1 MNDQTTKTTDPTPR
15 ERGRKTCRAALMS
28 VISLHRRTDPLA
40 AEVDGQLAQAVVAA
54 VVAMMDLDGL
64 RGDIDAPAAGRLS
77 LAELAKRRPSKSDRM
92 MQVLGEG
99 FTLSADTAVELNE
112 AMTQGDKLVVA
123 LRAAASHRERVQELE
138 AGVQG
143 ALEKLDAVAGQALG
157 YAADGQRS
165 AVGIL
170 RGVL

>member
-1 MNDQTTKTTDPTPR
+1 M
-15 ERGRKTCRAALMS
+15 
-28 VISLHRRTDPLA
+28 V
-40 AEVDGQLAQAVVAA
+40 
-54 VVAMMDLDGL
+54 
-64 RGDIDAPAAGRLS
+64 
-77 LAELAKRRPSKSDRM
+77 
-92 MQVLGEG
+92 QVLGEG